1 MRLGTHRLPGLL
13 LTEHEVAVPLD
24 HDDPGG
30 EQITVYA
37 RELVAPRKRD
47 QDLPWLVYLAGGP
60 GARSPRPTGRG
71 GWLGRALAEFRVLL
85 VDQRGTG
92 RSTPQTRQTLAGSSP
107 REQARRLTRFR
118 ADSIVR
124 DCEALRREVAG
135 DRPWTVLGQS
145 FGGFASLTYLSLAPD
160 GLQQLLV
167 TGGLPPLDR
176 PAEDV
181 YRATAV
187 RVRDRWERMTDRY
200 PQDSARL
207 DRVADHLEAHD
218 VRLPSGDRLSVPR
231 LQHLGLTLGYSDG
244 MEALHYLLE
253 TAWAGA
259 ELSDEFLAG
268 VEHQTSFVDRPL
280 YAVLHESIYAAGGAS
295 GWAARRV
302 LDELPELSPKARPL
316 HPTGE
321 MIQPWMF
328 EDIRAL
334 VPLREAAEH
343 LAAYDGWPPLY
354 DLGRLAANRVPV
366 AAAVYHDDM
375 YVESAFSLE
384 TAARVGNLRVWVTNE
399 FSHDGLRSDARVLDR
414 LLDMVTGEA

>member
-1 MRLGTHRLPGLL
+1 MRLGTYRLPGLL
-13 LTEHEVAVPLD
+13 ATEHEVTVPLD
-24 HDDPGG
+24 HDDPGR

-60 GARSPRPTGRG
+60 GGRGPRPTGRG

-85 VDQRGTG
+85 LDQRGTG
-92 RSTPQTRQTLAGSSP
+92 RSTPQTRQTLAGRSP
-107 REQARRLTRFR
+107 QEQAHRLTRFR

-124 DCEALRREVAG
+124 DCEVLRREVAG

-145 FGGFASLTYLSLAPD
+145 FGGFASLTYLSLAPQ
-160 GLQQLLV
+160 GLEQVLV

-181 YRATAV
+181 YRATAI
-187 RVRDRWERMTDRY
+187 RVRDRWARMVDRY

-207 DRVADHLEAHD
+207 DRVADHLENHD
-218 VRLPSGDRLSVPR
+218 VRLPSGDRLTVAR

-244 MEALHYLLE
+244 IEALHYLLE
-253 TAWAGA
+253 TAWAGS
-259 ELSDEFLAG
+259 ELSDELLAAA
-268 VEHQTSFVDRPL
+268 EHMTSFVDRPL
-280 YAVLHESIYAAGGAS
+280 YALLHESIYASGRAS
-295 GWAARRV
+295 GWAAQRV
-302 LDELPELSPKARPL
+302 LDGLPELSPKARPL

-334 VPLREAAEH
+334 APLRETAER
-343 LAAYDGWPPLY
+343 LAAYDRWPPLY
-354 DLGRLAANRVPV
+354 DPARLAANTVPV

>member
-1 MRLGTHRLPGLL
+1 MRLGTYRLPGLL
-13 LTEHEVAVPLD
+13 ATEHEVTVPLD

-30 EQITVYA
+30 ERITVYA

-60 GARSPRPTGRG
+60 GGRGPRPTGRG

-85 VDQRGTG
+85 LDQRGTG
-92 RSTPQTRQTLAGSSP
+92 RSTPQTRQTLAGWSP
-107 REQARRLTRFR
+107 QEQAHRLTRFR

-124 DCEALRREVAG
+124 DCEVLRREVAG

-145 FGGFASLTYLSLAPD
+145 FGGFASLTYLSLAPE
-160 GLQQLLV
+160 GLEQVLV

-181 YRATAV
+181 YRATAI
-187 RVRDRWERMTDRY
+187 RVRDRWARMVDRY

-207 DRVADHLEAHD
+207 DRVADHLENHD
-218 VRLPSGDRLSVPR
+218 VRLPSGDRLTVAR

-244 MEALHYLLE
+244 IEALHYLLE
-253 TAWAGA
+253 TAWAGS
-259 ELSDEFLAG
+259 ELSDELLAA
-268 VEHQTSFVDRPL
+268 VEHATSFVERPL
-280 YAVLHESIYAAGGAS
+280 YALLHESIYASGRAS
-295 GWAARRV
+295 GWAAQRV

-334 VPLREAAEH
+334 APLRQTAEL
-343 LAAYDGWPPLY
+343 LAAYDRWPPLY
-354 DLGRLAANRVPV
+354 DTARLAANTVPV

-414 LLDMVTGEA
+414 LLDMVAGEA